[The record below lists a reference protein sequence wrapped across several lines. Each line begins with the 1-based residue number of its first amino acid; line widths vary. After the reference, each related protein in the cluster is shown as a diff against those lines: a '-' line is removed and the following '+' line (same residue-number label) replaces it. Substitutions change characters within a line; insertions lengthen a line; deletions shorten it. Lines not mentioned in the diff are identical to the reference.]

1 MKKSLLVFL
10 IGVLFI
16 AMHLSV
22 IPAQSQTASQ
32 LPKVGVVT
40 TGGTIAMK
48 YDEEKKGF
56 VPAVSGEDLVAMAP
70 GIKELARIEL
80 VDLARIPSSYMDPP
94 MWIKVQQEVEKLL
107 EDPEVAGAVITH
119 GTDTLEETAWFLDLT
134 VKSPK
139 PVICIGAMRG
149 ASEPDFDG
157 PRNLEN
163 AVRIALSEEAQG
175 KGTLLVLNNQINAAR
190 EVTKTNT
197 AQVETFKS
205 GEYGFLGYVH
215 ADGKIVF
222 HREPTRRQQFD
233 APEKLPRVDII
244 SFFTGDDGRYIKH
257 AAESGAEGIVVVGVG
272 LGHANPAVQDAIEEA
287 IKAGLKVVM
296 STRVHTG
303 RVQAV
308 YSFKAGGVP
317 LKEMGVIFAD
327 DLSPQKARI
336 LLMLALTQ
344 TKEPKEIQ
352 AYFDK

>member
-1 MKKSLLVFL
+1 MKKCLLVSMVF
-10 IGVLFI
+10 VLSFFVL
-16 AMHLSV
+16 HLTVNTVNS
-22 IPAQSQTASQ
+22 TSQ
-32 LPKVGVVT
+32 LPKVGVIS

-56 VPAVSGEDLVAMAP
+56 VPAVSGEDLIAMAP
-70 GIKELARIEL
+70 KISELAKIEL

-94 MWIKVQQEVEKLL
+94 MWIKVLKAVNDLL
-107 EDPEVAGAVITH
+107 EDPQVAGAVITH

-134 VKSPK
+134 VKSTK

-163 AVRIALSEEAQG
+163 AVKIALFEEAIG

-197 AQVETFKS
+197 AQLETFKS
-205 GEYGFLGYVH
+205 GEFGFLGYVH

-222 HREPTRRQQFD
+222 NRQATRRLHFD
-233 APEKLPRVDII
+233 APEQLPRVDII
-244 SFFTGDDGRYIKH
+244 SFFTGDDGRYVKY
-257 AAESGAEGIVVVGVG
+257 AADSGAEGIVVIGAG
-272 LGHANPAVQDAIEEA
+272 LGHANPAVQDAIEGA
-287 IKAGLKVVM
+287 IKAGVPVVM
-296 STRVHTG
+296 TTRVPNG
-303 RVQAV
+303 RVQAI

-317 LKEMGVIFAD
+317 LKEMGVILAD

-336 LLMLALTQ
+336 LLMLALTK
-344 TKEPKEIQ
+344 TKDPKDIQ